1 MIKDISKSIGNAL
14 GREIQADKDQ
24 VEIFIYA
31 LEIILGALVKSLA
44 LVLFSC
50 IFGIFRTT
58 IGCVLS
64 FVIIRYFGGGVHL
77 STYNRCFAVGV
88 MMFLVLGKVATKQ
101 LSTSILVTF
110 LAISIILGI
119 IIICKWVPAGTE
131 KKKITE
137 FKQKIQQKK
146 KTALTLTVLSI
157 TSLYF
162 IKIKLLND
170 SFSLLLGTLSSLF
183 LITPWGYKVM
193 YALDNKLNKL
203 WKGGVFR

>member
-14 GREIQADKDQ
+14 GREVQADEDQ

-31 LEIILGALVKSLA
+31 LEIILGILTKTLA
-44 LVLFSC
+44 LLLFSY

-58 IGCVLS
+58 IGCVIS
-64 FVIIRYFGGGVHL
+64 FVIIRYFGGGIHL

-88 MMFLVLGKVATKQ
+88 MMFLALGKAATIQ
-101 LSTSILVTF
+101 LSTSISVMFLV
-110 LAISIILGI
+110 ISIILGI

-137 FKQKIQQKK
+137 LKQKIQQKK

-162 IKIKLLND
+162 IKVKLLND
-170 SFSLLLGTLSSLF
+170 SFSLLLGTSSSLF
-183 LITPWGYKVM
+183 LITPWGYKVIHV
-193 YALDNKLNKL
+193 LDNKLNKL